1 MGSYYTYCF
10 TTLLLFPSNA
20 LECFASQRLCRGPKE
35 RGRVKVSVH
44 LALGEC
50 SGPSPSMSSSFQV
63 CVTAPVPCAGHKLR
77 AKDTGLRADR
87 ARPPGGSRLVGGD
100 QPVSTERG
108 CGLGS
113 EEVTWML
120 GHPVYLS
127 TSHLPEELL
136 EPRAGLV
143 HLLSQCPVSVCPQRL
158 ENRGILQLKV
168 QSP

>member
-1 MGSYYTYCF
+1 M
-10 TTLLLFPSNA
+10 
-20 LECFASQRLCRGPKE
+20 
-35 RGRVKVSVH
+35 
-44 LALGEC
+44 
-50 SGPSPSMSSSFQV
+50 
-63 CVTAPVPCAGHKLR
+63 
-77 AKDTGLRADR
+77 
-87 ARPPGGSRLVGGD
+87 GGD

-113 EEVTWML
+113 EEVTRML

-127 TSHLPEELL
+127 TSRLSEELL

-143 HLLSQCPVSVCPQRL
+143 HLWSQCPVSVCPQRL